1 MVERLKG
8 LVIAE
13 GLDDPTIV
21 KQLVVYRASIGPL
34 GYGVQG
40 TGSDRRHSYWVSC
53 TESEVALVQAHT
65 IPGWYAH
72 FWDARRIVVVFHDR
86 TFVLDKIDRTTWHE
100 AVAHGVAQGIPAEQL
115 DFLVD

>member
-1 MVERLKG
+1 MVVRFKG

-21 KQLVVYRASIGPL
+21 KQLVVYRAAIGPA
-34 GYGVQG
+34 GDGVQG
-40 TGSDRRHSYWVSC
+40 TGSDRRHFYWISG
-53 TESEVALVQAHT
+53 TEADVALVQAHT
-65 IPGWYAH
+65 LPGWCAH
-72 FWDARRIVVVFHDR
+72 FWDARQIVVVFHDR
-86 TFVLDKIDRTTWHE
+86 SFVLDKLDRATWQE